1 MAVWRPSAQ
10 KWARRGLEEEGAND
24 IVRGADHPLSLAVLR
39 RSIRTRHAQVDTA
52 GEKEGT
58 GSVVIKLTA
67 VVTLDGLDGEAELS
81 SDPGKEME
89 EGGERVRL
97 CTQRKSPRVMR
108 EVINNRQIVLITRNA
123 EYR

>member
-1 MAVWRPSAQ
+1 M
-10 KWARRGLEEEGAND
+10 
-24 IVRGADHPLSLAVLR
+24 
-39 RSIRTRHAQVDTA
+39 
-52 GEKEGT
+52 
-58 GSVVIKLTA
+58 VIKLTA

-97 CTQRKSPRVMR
+97 RTQRKSPRVVR
-108 EVINNRQIVLITRNA
+108 KVIDNHQIVLITRHA